1 MRKLII
7 GILTLLLMTVSYS
20 ECYSQNP
27 KEHDITMLLY
37 KELANDYNI
46 KIITEN
52 VAFISFAIKIELT
65 YVNNKPLVPIVS
77 TNDTISKSLFP
88 NLKELISKID
98 YKGICNPRKPK
109 VTFILPVAIFR
120 TGFERTPAL
129 TQISVLEI
137 QDKISKMYYF
147 ERYDKNISKVS
158 FLSPLFLDT
167 AHGY

>member
-7 GILTLLLMTVSYS
+7 GILTLLLMTASYTD
-20 ECYSQNP
+20 CYSQKS
-27 KEHDITMLLY
+27 KEYDITIPLY
-37 KELANDYNI
+37 TALTNDYDINV
-46 KIITEN
+46 ITED
-52 VAFISFAIKIELT
+52 VAFVSFAIKIELK
-65 YVNNKPLVPIVS
+65 YSDKKLLVPIVS

-147 ERYDKNISKVS
+147 ERFDKNISEVS
-158 FLSPLFLDT
+158 FLSPFFLDT

>member
-7 GILTLLLMTVSYS
+7 GILTLLLMAASYS
-20 ECYSQNP
+20 KSYCQKS
-27 KEHDITMLLY
+27 KEYDVSMVLDSVLT
-37 KELANDYNI
+37 NDYNI
-46 KIITEN
+46 NIITED
-52 VAFISFAIKIELT
+52 VAFVSFAIKIELE
-65 YVNNKPLVPIVS
+65 YANSKVLLPLVS

-98 YKGICNPRKPK
+98 YKAICNSHKPK
-109 VTFILPVAIFR
+109 VTLILPVAIFR

-129 TQISVLEI
+129 TQISVLEL

-147 ERYDKNISKVS
+147 DRYDKNISEVS
-158 FLSPLFLDT
+158 FLSPFFLDT

>member
-7 GILTLLLMTVSYS
+7 GILTLLLMTASYS
-20 ECYSQNP
+20 ECYSQKS
-27 KEHDITMLLY
+27 KEYDVTMMLY
-37 KELANDYNI
+37 SVLTNDYDI
-46 KIITEN
+46 KVITEN
-52 VAFISFAIKIELT
+52 VAFVSFAIKIELK
-65 YVNNKPLVPIVS
+65 YANNKVLLPIVS

-98 YKGICNPRKPK
+98 YKAICNPHKSK
-109 VTFILPVAIFR
+109 VTLILPVAIFR
-120 TGFERTPAL
+120 TGFDRTPAL

-147 ERYDKNISKVS
+147 DRYDRNISEVS
-158 FLSPLFLDT
+158 FLSPFFLDT